1 VKKPRNL
8 IKRILRD
15 LPRGHSF

>member
-8 IKRILRD
+8 IKRISRD